1 MPSIGKEHTRI
12 MIADNEHSFFVEGP
26 VSPALIAEYTASA
39 GQRKDAGAHGIFLG
53 KVRSDMIDGKVVA
66 AIDYSTYREMAEEIF
81 QGIRERTMEKYGLIS
96 LHIFHSIGI
105 VRAGEI
111 SLFVSASS
119 AHRAEAFDAC
129 RSCVEEIKSQA
140 PVWGRELFDDST
152 YSWKVNTN

>member
-1 MPSIGKEHTRI
+1 M
-12 MIADNEHSFFVEGP
+12 MIADKEHSFFVEGP
-26 VSPALIAEYTASA
+26 VSATFIAEWIAGA

-53 KVRSDMIDGKVVA
+53 QVRSDMIDGKMVT
-66 AIDYSTYREMAEEIF
+66 AIDYSVYREMAEEIL
-81 QGIRERTMEKYGLIS
+81 QGIREKVMLKYGLIS

-129 RSCVEEIKSQA
+129 RSCVDEIKSQA

-152 YSWKVNTN
+152 YSWKVNSN